1 MVAQRSYQNPHLA
14 ANKDSNF
21 EEEFQTAMMQF
32 QMNKKKQMR
41 QVLDQGVQERQNLHN
56 KGVNFINIEIRI

>member
-21 EEEFQTAMMQF
+21 EEEFQNAMTQF

-41 QVLDQGVQERQNLHN
+41 QVLAQGVQERQNLHN

>member
-1 MVAQRSYQNPHLA
+1 MVAQRSYQSPYLTA
-14 ANKDSNF
+14 KKDSNF
-21 EEEFQTAMMQF
+21 EEEFQNAMTQF

-41 QVLDQGVQERQNLHN
+41 QVLAQGVQERQNLHN